1 MKRVLV
7 LMTAVVVLGAF
18 YMGCQKMEARCKY
31 CGKVVK
37 VTTLRGVHFD
47 FNKYQLRKDGMTIL
61 AEDVELL
68 KKDKKLV
75 VSIEGHTDSI
85 GSDEYNQVLSV
96 RRATTVFN
104 YLIDKGVAADRMQI
118 LGFGEKNPIASNSTA
133 TGREQNRRVEL
144 KIIQPDK
151 K

>member
-7 LMTAVVVLGAF
+7 LMTAVAVLGAF

-104 YLIDKGVAADRMQI
+104 YLIDNGIAADRMQI
-118 LGFGEKNPIASNSTA
+118 VGFGEKNPIASNSTA
-133 TGREQNRRVEL
+133 AGREQNRRVEL